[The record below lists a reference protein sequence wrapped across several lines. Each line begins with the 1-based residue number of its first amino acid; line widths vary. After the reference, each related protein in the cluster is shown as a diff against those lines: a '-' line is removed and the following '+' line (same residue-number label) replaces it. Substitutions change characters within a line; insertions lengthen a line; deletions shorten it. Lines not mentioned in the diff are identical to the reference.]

1 MCVLY
6 YNRKQGGATIMIYV
20 HLAEGFEEIEALTV
34 VDVLRRADL
43 PVKTVSIEGALDV
56 VGRSGISVKADL
68 DFSQADYKDCQMI
81 VLPGGQPGT
90 DNLMN
95 NEDLVQRVMEFN
107 QEGKYLAAICAAPMI
122 LGELGILTGKKATI
136 YPGMESHLKQGDYKD
151 MPVVVDGNII
161 TSQGPATA
169 MAFGLELVGILKGS
183 VVKEETSKGLLFS
196 K

>member
-1 MCVLY
+1 
-6 YNRKQGGATIMIYV
+6 
-20 HLAEGFEEIEALTV
+20 
-34 VDVLRRADL
+34 
-43 PVKTVSIEGALDV
+43 
-56 VGRSGISVKADL
+56 
-68 DFSQADYKDCQMI
+68 
-81 VLPGGQPGT
+81 
-90 DNLMN
+90 
-95 NEDLVQRVMEFN
+95 
-107 QEGKYLAAICAAPMI
+107 MI